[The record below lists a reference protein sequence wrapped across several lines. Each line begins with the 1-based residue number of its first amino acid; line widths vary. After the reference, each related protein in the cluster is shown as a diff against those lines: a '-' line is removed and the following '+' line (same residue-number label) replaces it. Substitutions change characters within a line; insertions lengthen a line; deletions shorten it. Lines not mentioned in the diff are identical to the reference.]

1 MKSFL
6 WVLLILF
13 SGAPSTQCFAYT
25 FDRTV
30 PDSVKQQLLADLAFA
45 DAIRGEA
52 ASPLHQQIFGEKVDG
67 PTYTEFFSSRVQAI
81 GMNSCGSENA
91 VACVNPL
98 FGTNK
103 IWLTPNYLKFSQ
115 PQIAKMMVL
124 FHESR
129 HTESKNDYWPHA
141 QCPESFPEKSIW
153 TGAPLAGQ
161 SACDVSAYGSY
172 GSSLIL
178 LKNIQEHC
186 TNCSDKVKMDAGL
199 YADDQLKRIID
210 PGANQAIKKDLY

>member
-6 WVLLILF
+6 ALGLLLF
-13 SGAPSTQCFAYT
+13 SGTQALAYT

-30 PDSVKQQLLADLAFA
+30 PDAVKQQLLADLAFA
-45 DAIRGEA
+45 GGLQGET

-67 PTYTEFFSSRVQAI
+67 AAYAQFFSSRVQAI

-98 FGTNK
+98 FGANK

-115 PQIAKMMVL
+115 PQIAKVMVL

-129 HTESKNDYWPHA
+129 HTEAKNDYWPHA
-141 QCPESFPEKSIW
+141 QCPASFPEKSIW

-161 SACDVSAYGSY
+161 SACDSTALGSY
-172 GSSLIL
+172 GSSMIL

-186 TNCSDKVKMDAGL
+186 TNCSEKVKMDAGL
-199 YADDQLKRIID
+199 YADDQFKRIID
-210 PGANQAIKKDLY
+210 ENASQAIKKDLY